1 VFQFKVLGWVMYY
14 ERENRKTLLSY
25 LLFLYFTIYY
35 YSLIIKN
42 VPKKVEISLFIIEIK
57 DTVDSSPY

>member
-1 VFQFKVLGWVMYY
+1 MFQFKVLGWVMYY

-57 DTVDSSPY
+57 GTVDSSPY

>member
-1 VFQFKVLGWVMYY
+1 MYY

-57 DTVDSSPY
+57 GTVDSSPY

>member
-57 DTVDSSPY
+57 GTVDSSPY